1 MGIGWGTQGTT
12 GGVEMAL
19 RHVVLT
25 VLARGE
31 MSGYEIAKNFE
42 TVYSHFWR
50 ASHQQVYKEL
60 ARLNEQG
67 RVTVKVVAQRS
78 RPDKKVYTITKRGVE
93 ELKDWVVAPTEF
105 PTPRYDFLVKLLAHH
120 VVDRKSFQR
129 ECDRILLSAREWLRA
144 LRAMRRECLR
154 EREKGWSEEDHVLY
168 LALRRGLLL
177 GEAQVRWLNEIE
189 RYLAHGELPE

>member
-1 MGIGWGTQGTT
+1 
-12 GGVEMAL
+12 MAL

-60 ARLNEQG
+60 ARLNAEG
-67 RVTVKVVAQRS
+67 RVSVKVVAQRN
-78 RPDKKVYTITKRGVE
+78 RPDKKVYTLTKRGIE
-93 ELKDWVVAPTEF
+93 ELREWLVSPTEF
-105 PTPRYDFLVKLLAHH
+105 PLPRYDFLVKLLAQH
-120 VVDRKSFQR
+120 VADRKSFQR
-129 ECDRILLSAREWLRA
+129 ECDRILTSAREWLRT

-154 EREKGWSEEDHVLY
+154 ERERGWSDHDSVLY

-177 GEAQVRWLNEIE
+177 GEAQVRWLNEIQ
-189 RYLAHGELPE
+189 RYLASGKLPD

>member
-1 MGIGWGTQGTT
+1 
-12 GGVEMAL
+12 MAL
-19 RHVVLT
+19 RHVVLS

-60 ARLNEQG
+60 ASLNAEG
-67 RVTVKVVAQRS
+67 RVSVKVVAQRS
-78 RPDKKVYTITKRGVE
+78 RPDKKVYTLTKRGIE
-93 ELKDWVVAPTEF
+93 ELKEWVLSSTEF
-105 PTPRYDFLVKLLAHH
+105 PPPRYDFLVKLLAHQ
-120 VVDRKSFQR
+120 VVDRRSFQR
-129 ECDRILLSAREWLRA
+129 ECNRILASAQEWLRT

-154 EREKGWSEEDHVLY
+154 ERERGWSEHDHVLY

-177 GEAQVRWLNEIE
+177 GEAQVRWLREIQ
-189 RYLAHGELPE
+189 RYLASGELPD